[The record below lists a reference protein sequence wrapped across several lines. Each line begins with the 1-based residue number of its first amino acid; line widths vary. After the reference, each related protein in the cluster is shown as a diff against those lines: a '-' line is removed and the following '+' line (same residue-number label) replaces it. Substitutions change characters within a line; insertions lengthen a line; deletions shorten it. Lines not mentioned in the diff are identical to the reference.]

1 MRGGDKEGQ
10 NKMQLIDER
19 GEFDE
24 HACESFL
31 HDAANAHEWNKKY
44 AVMSIMGPQSSG
56 KSTLMNH
63 AFGTSFREMDELSG
77 RRQTTK
83 GVWMAIAE
91 QSDDN
96 NNNTIVL
103 DLKVP
108 TVASEA
114 KTTRRL
120 RSKPRCSLWRP
131 RTFS

>member
-1 MRGGDKEGQ
+1 MRGGDEEGQ

-77 RRQTTK
+77 Y
-83 GVWMAIAE
+83 VSLSLYHSVCFDFLLNA
-91 QSDDN
+91 
-96 NNNTIVL
+96 VL
-103 DLKVP
+103 RMLVMI
-108 TVASEA
+108 
-114 KTTRRL
+114 L
-120 RSKPRCSLWRP
+120 C
-131 RTFS
+131 

>member
-44 AVMSIMGPQSSG
+44 TLMSIMGPQSSG

-63 AFGTSFREMDELSG
+63 AFGTSFREMDGTSKWCATRCG
-77 RRQTTK
+77 SSMRN
-83 GVWMAIAE
+83 VW
-91 QSDDN
+91 
-96 NNNTIVL
+96 VH
-103 DLKVP
+103 
-108 TVASEA
+108 ASV
-114 KTTRRL
+114 T
-120 RSKPRCSLWRP
+120 CVG
-131 RTFS
+131 